1 MVSSPDTPYT
11 RPQPRIELLTLGD
24 ELLLGLTANSH
35 LAFIGRE
42 LSKRGVELARNVT
55 VGDAAADIA
64 AEVRASW
71 AHADV
76 VIITGGLGPTCD
88 DRTREVVAAVLGEEL
103 VFDPAIEHAIAER
116 FARFGRLMTPNNR
129 KQAFKLARGEVLAN
143 PNGTAP
149 GLWFSSDR
157 KALVMLPGPPNEL
170 QPMFTEQVLP
180 RLAHLGVLA
189 EREPYVQFRTA
200 GVGESLLETKLQPLF
215 DRYGD
220 GLNIGFCAHLG
231 AVDVRLGAT
240 DGRLDRERLERL
252 AAGCE
257 RLLGEDFVCYGH
269 DSLAKICADLLRAR
283 EKKLAVAEAATGGL
297 LASALTEVCGACKF
311 FVGGVVCC
319 SNDAKIQLLG
329 VPECLLKQHGA
340 VSAECAVALATGAAE
355 IFGADYAIAIT
366 GGAAAGSTTPWD
378 PGQHANGAGA
388 VANGTA
394 QEHPVGTMFL
404 ALHAPHGAWS
414 KKISHPGP
422 RKAARERAVNAALDW
437 LRRELVRAPTGIR
450 GSHEATSL
458 RA

>member
-1 MVSSPDTPYT
+1 MVSNPATPYT
-11 RPQPRIELLTLGD
+11 PARARFELLTLGD

-42 LSKRGVELARNVT
+42 LSRRGVELARCVT
-55 VGDAAADIA
+55 VGDAAAAIA

-71 AHADV
+71 AGADV
-76 VIITGGLGPTCD
+76 VILTGGLGPTCD

-116 FARFGRLMTPNNR
+116 FARFGRLMSPNNR
-129 KQAFKLARGEVLAN
+129 KQAFKFARGEVL
-143 PNGTAP
+143 PNAHGTAP
-149 GLWFSSDR
+149 GLWFAQGR

-180 RLAHLGVLA
+180 RLALLGLLA
-189 EREPYVQFRTA
+189 GREPFVQFRTA

-220 GLNIGFCAHLG
+220 GLTVGFCAHLG
-231 AVDVRLGAT
+231 AVDVRLGAA
-240 DGRLDRERLERL
+240 DGRLDLGRLEQL

-311 FVGGVVCC
+311 FAGGVVCC

-355 IFGADYAIAIT
+355 IFGADYALAIT
-366 GGAAAGSTTPWD
+366 GGGAAGSTMPWGD
-378 PGQHANGAGA
+378 NQPPGGAGPP
-388 VANGTA
+388 GGGPA
-394 QEHPVGTMFL
+394 QDNPVGTMFL

-437 LRRELVRAPTGIR
+437 LRRELVRAPVGVHR
-450 GSHEATSL
+450 P
-458 RA
+458 RADSALPA